1 LLVHVETEDI
11 GTGVV
16 PDNVEVVLAAGDI
29 APVELGD
36 LDQLAFVR
44 LGQDISQGT
53 DDARPAPNENRRW
66 VVTLEKP
73 VAARDIP
80 ALLSTFGAPE
90 RKAA

>member
-66 VVTLEKP
+66 SSP
-73 VAARDIP
+73 WRSP
-80 ALLSTFGAPE
+80 
-90 RKAA
+90 